1 MTNISTMDQWNRM
14 NDPIILNSLD
24 ELKEL
29 LKIIPEGTMIRLELE
44 VDDGDPDDPGTIS
57 VVRG

>member
-24 ELKEL
+24 DLKEL
-29 LKIIPEGTMIRLELE
+29 LKIVPEGTMLKLKLE
-44 VDDGDPDDPGTIS
+44 VDDDDSDDIGTVS